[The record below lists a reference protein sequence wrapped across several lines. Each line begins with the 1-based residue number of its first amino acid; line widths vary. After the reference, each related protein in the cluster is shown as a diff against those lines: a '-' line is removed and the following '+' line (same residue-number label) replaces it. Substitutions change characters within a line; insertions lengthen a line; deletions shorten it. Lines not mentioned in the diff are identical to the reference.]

1 MSDALRSFGTRW
13 NKKTKSEVAF
23 EPEAEVLSPEAV
35 PLDIP
40 AVDLMLGGGIPRGR
54 TSILIG
60 EPSSGK
66 TLLSQLVIAA
76 AQRAGGTA
84 MFFDIERCVTAG
96 HRILTT
102 DLRWVP
108 VETLQLGDKILGFE
122 EKAVGGQ
129 GSRRRFAIGEVTS
142 NESFEAEAWELILE
156 DGSTLVCTEAHK
168 WLVYDKGNASRSRPG
183 GSVYWA
189 TPKFFKKSDLPI
201 LKKAF
206 EPWEDDDRDRSIGW
220 LAGFFDGEGT
230 LYQHKRS
237 DDRGTV
243 TVSAKQNEG
252 VVAECVRQLLHDH
265 SFRFSENGDRCLEF
279 GIRGGLDETL
289 RFLGLIRPVRLLKKL
304 DVSKLGSVPTA
315 ARVKVVSA
323 KKIGRRMF
331 YGLSTTCKTYFAEG
345 FCAHNTYD
353 AKWFALTGV
362 DISPEKLL
370 VVRPESMEQTFD
382 MVIDALK
389 KVKPAVIVVDSIPAM
404 VPQDVMKASMEDKDF
419 RGLSARKI
427 TEGVAKATQY
437 NNETAL
443 IFLNQLRINMGVKF
457 GNPESM
463 PGGKGLKFHASL
475 LVRVRRGT
483 WLTTATEGDKDEDG
497 FSTLEDDKDAKRI
510 GFMLRLRTEKNKCA
524 PPWQDCALKFF
535 FNGVIDPLGSLIHLA
550 QQRGIIEVTGSWF
563 KLPGVEAKLHGL
575 GAVEEAIREDEELK
589 ARLVTEIQGQD

>member
-1 MSDALRSFGTRW
+1 MSDALRSFGQRW
-13 NKKTKSEVAF
+13 NKKAKSEIAF

-84 MFFDIERCVTAG
+84 MFFDIER
-96 HRILTT
+96 
-102 DLRWVP
+102 
-108 VETLQLGDKILGFE
+108 
-122 EKAVGGQ
+122 
-129 GSRRRFAIGEVTS
+129 
-142 NESFEAEAWELILE
+142 
-156 DGSTLVCTEAHK
+156 
-168 WLVYDKGNASRSRPG
+168 
-183 GSVYWA
+183 
-189 TPKFFKKSDLPI
+189 
-201 LKKAF
+201 
-206 EPWEDDDRDRSIGW
+206 
-220 LAGFFDGEGT
+220 
-230 LYQHKRS
+230 
-237 DDRGTV
+237 
-243 TVSAKQNEG
+243 
-252 VVAECVRQLLHDH
+252 
-265 SFRFSENGDRCLEF
+265 
-279 GIRGGLDETL
+279 
-289 RFLGLIRPVRLLKKL
+289 
-304 DVSKLGSVPTA
+304 
-315 ARVKVVSA
+315 
-323 KKIGRRMF
+323 
-331 YGLSTTCKTYFAEG
+331 
-345 FCAHNTYD
+345 TYD

-362 DISPEKLL
+362 DTSPDKLL
-370 VVRPESMEQTFD
+370 VVRPQSMEQTFD

-389 KVKPAVIVVDSIPAM
+389 KIRPTVIVIDSIPAM

-443 IFLNQLRINMGVKF
+443 VFINQLRINMGVKF

-475 LVRVRRGT
+475 IMRVRRGA
-483 WLTTATEGDKDEDG
+483 WLHTADDDDERDEDG
-497 FSTLEDDKDAKRI
+497 FSTLEDGKDAKRI

-524 PPWQDCALKFF
+524 PPWQDCELKFF
-535 FNGVIDPLGSLIHLA
+535 FNGEIDPLGSLIHLA

-575 GAVEEAIREDEELK
+575 PAVEKAIREDEDLK
-589 ARLVTEIQGQD
+589 ARLVTEIQEQED

>member
-1 MSDALRSFGTRW
+1 MSDALRSFGQRW

-23 EPEAEVLSPEAV
+23 EPEAEILSPEAV

-76 AQRAGGTA
+76 AQRTGGTA
-84 MFFDIERCVTAG
+84 MFFDIER
-96 HRILTT
+96 
-102 DLRWVP
+102 
-108 VETLQLGDKILGFE
+108 
-122 EKAVGGQ
+122 
-129 GSRRRFAIGEVTS
+129 
-142 NESFEAEAWELILE
+142 
-156 DGSTLVCTEAHK
+156 
-168 WLVYDKGNASRSRPG
+168 
-183 GSVYWA
+183 
-189 TPKFFKKSDLPI
+189 
-201 LKKAF
+201 
-206 EPWEDDDRDRSIGW
+206 
-220 LAGFFDGEGT
+220 
-230 LYQHKRS
+230 
-237 DDRGTV
+237 
-243 TVSAKQNEG
+243 
-252 VVAECVRQLLHDH
+252 
-265 SFRFSENGDRCLEF
+265 
-279 GIRGGLDETL
+279 
-289 RFLGLIRPVRLLKKL
+289 
-304 DVSKLGSVPTA
+304 
-315 ARVKVVSA
+315 
-323 KKIGRRMF
+323 
-331 YGLSTTCKTYFAEG
+331 
-345 FCAHNTYD
+345 TYD

-362 DISPEKLL
+362 DTSPEKLL
-370 VVRPESMEQTFD
+370 VVRPKSMEQTFD

-389 KVKPAVIVVDSIPAM
+389 KVKPMVIVVDSIPAM

-443 IFLNQLRINMGVKF
+443 IFINQLRVNMGVKF

-475 LVRVRRGT
+475 IMRVRRGT
-483 WLTTATEGDKDEDG
+483 WLTDASEGEKDEDG

-524 PPWQDCALKFF
+524 PPWRDCELKFF
-535 FNGVIDPLGSLIHLA
+535 FNGTIDPLGSLIHLA

-575 GAVEEAIREDEELK
+575 GAVEKAIREDEDLK
-589 ARLVTEIQGQD
+589 ARLVTEIQEQEN